1 MTLGA
6 GATVHPTAVLE
17 GEIVVGEGARIGAF
31 AYLRGP
37 IELGAGASI
46 GAHCALGGDAEHRTR
61 GSSGRVLV
69 GARTIL
75 GDHVV
80 VTRGTGDRDTQLGA
94 DCYVMGHCH
103 VCHDSVLEDEVTLS
117 PGAVLAGHTRVHRGA
132 TLGGNASTHQRSTI
146 GAYAMVGMGAVVTRD
161 VPPFAVVAGVPARF
175 RRWNHK
181 SFAAAGIT
189 EAALGIAGGALVTEN
204 DRVRE
209 LWARFVADARRQ
221 VLKLG

>member
-17 GEIVVGEGARIGAF
+17 GEILVGEGARVGAF

-61 GSSGRVLV
+61 GSQGRVLV
-69 GARTIL
+69 GARAIL
-75 GDHVV
+75 GEHVV
-80 VTRGTGDRDTQLGA
+80 VTRGTGDRDTQIG
-94 DCYVMGHCH
+94 DGCYVMGHCH
-103 VCHDSVLEDEVTLS
+103 LCHDVVLEDEVTLS

-132 TLGGNASTHQRSTI
+132 TLGGNAATHQRSTI

-181 SFAAAGIT
+181 AFAAAGIT
-189 EAALGIAGGALVTEN
+189 EASLGLAGGALVTEN

-209 LWARFVADARRQ
+209 HLARFVADSRREI
-221 VLKLG
+221 LTLH